1 MAAPDEAT
9 ALAAVRK
16 VQNLSGRDIET
27 RVRAEVGDPLIAMFA
42 LLAKS
47 VAPSD
52 NDSETA
58 KKVHLMVLAYLVRE
72 ELNNPATK

>member
-1 MAAPDEAT
+1 MAAPDEAR

-16 VQNLSGRDIET
+16 VQSLSGWEIEK
-27 RVRAEVGDPLIAMFA
+27 RVRAAVGDPLMAMFA

-52 NDSETA
+52 DDHEIA

-72 ELNNPATK
+72 ELNNPALK